1 MIFVWNGKQADSLV
15 KAQTLSSG
23 FELDY
28 VLNKGNDHLMQIMFS
43 GGVIRNKKL

>member
-1 MIFVWNGKQADSLV
+1 MIFVWNGKLADPLV
-15 KAQTLSSG
+15 KAQTLSNG

-28 VLNKGNDHLMQIMFS
+28 ILNKGNDHLLEIMFS